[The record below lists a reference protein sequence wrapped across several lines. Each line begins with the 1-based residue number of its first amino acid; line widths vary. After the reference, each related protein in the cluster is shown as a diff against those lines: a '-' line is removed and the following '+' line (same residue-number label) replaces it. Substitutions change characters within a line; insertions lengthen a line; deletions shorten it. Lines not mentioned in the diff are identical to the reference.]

1 MKDSV
6 RVLVV
11 DDEEGMRM
19 TLAANLEL
27 EGYEVIEAKDGYE
40 AIGLIE
46 REPFSVVVTDI
57 RMPGINGLDTYRAIK
72 KIRPE
77 VTVVMMTAFALERLV
92 DEGIQEGVFTV
103 LSKPFS
109 VDHLL
114 DVVERAA
121 RKRVVLVVDDM
132 PEMAETLVASLEVS
146 GLRVSAVTDGA
157 SAVRLVREGSVDVC
171 VLDIVMPKQ
180 NGVDTLRELR
190 GLDPSVRVIAMTGYS
205 VPDLVHL
212 MMSLGAESCL
222 QKPFAVDELLRTIAR
237 VRGKPGKV

>member
-1 MKDSV
+1 MKDNV

-40 AIGLIE
+40 AIDLIQ

-72 KIRPE
+72 KLRPE
-77 VTVVMMTAFALERLV
+77 VAVVMMTAFALERLV

-109 VDHLL
+109 VEHLL
-114 DVVERAA
+114 KVVERAA

-132 PEMAETLVASLEVS
+132 PPIAETMMASLVQS
-146 GLRVSAVTDGA
+146 GLRAAAVTDGA
-157 SAVRLVREGSVDVC
+157 SAVQLVREGSVDVC
-171 VLDIVMPKQ
+171 VLDLVMPDQ
-180 NGVDTLRELR
+180 NGVETLKELR
-190 GLDPSVRVIAMTGYS
+190 GLDPSVQVIAMTGYS
-205 VPDLVHL
+205 VPDLVHH

-222 QKPFAVDELLRTIAR
+222 QKPFSVDDLLRTIAR
-237 VRGKPGKV
+237 VRGKAGKA

>member
-1 MKDSV
+1 MKDNV

-27 EGYEVIEAKDGYE
+27 EGYDVTEAKDGYE
-40 AIGLIE
+40 AIDLIA
-46 REPFSVVVTDI
+46 REPFSVVITDI

-72 KIRPE
+72 KIRPN

-103 LSKPFS
+103 LSKPFA

-114 DVVERAA
+114 EVVERAA
-121 RKRVVLVVDDM
+121 RNRVVLVVDDM
-132 PEMAETLVASLEVS
+132 PQMAETLMASLEAS
-146 GLRVSAVTDGA
+146 GLRASAVTGGA
-157 SAVRLVREGSVDVC
+157 SAVQRVREGSVDVC
-171 VLDIVMPKQ
+171 VLDLVMPKQ

-190 GLDPSVRVIAMTGYS
+190 GLDPSVKVIAMTGYS
-205 VPDLVHL
+205 VPDLVHH
-212 MMSLGAESCL
+212 MMNLGAESCL
-222 QKPFAVDELLRTIAR
+222 QKPFSVDDLLRTIAR
-237 VRGKPGKV
+237 ARGKPRKL